1 MKQIKM
7 FSRSRR
13 HKSSIKEPFN
23 WLALAL
29 FVLLLLYTLS
39 LLFPVLWALLT
50 SFKSPMEYDFM
61 GNKTGWPASFTFDNY
76 GTAYRNFYVSVYDAA
91 SDSYTYFY
99 MFDLF
104 GNSLLYSFLCALA
117 ATITPCLVAYAV
129 ARFNFRFSKVIY
141 SIVIITMAL
150 PIVGSLPSEIQM
162 VKALGIFDSFTGLF
176 ILKANFLGIY
186 FLVFYAQFKS
196 IPMAYSEAAKIDG
209 ASHFRVMAQ
218 IILPLSIGTIMTVFL
233 LNFITF
239 WNDYQIPM
247 VYLPSHPVAA
257 FGMYEFQNVMTTE
270 LANTPTR
277 IAGIFIMAA
286 PILVVFAILNRRLM
300 VNLSV
305 GGIKG

>member
-1 MKQIKM
+1 MSRFPL
-7 FSRSRR
+7 FSRSIKQKNRV
-13 HKSSIKEPFN
+13 KEPFN
-23 WLALAL
+23 WLALVL
-29 FVLLLLYTLS
+29 FLLLLIYAIS
-39 LLFPVLWALLT
+39 LLFPVLWTLLT
-50 SFKSPMEYDFM
+50 SFKSPMEYDFI
-61 GNKTGWPASFTFDNY
+61 GNITGWPKNFTFDNY
-76 GTAYRNFYVSVYDAA
+76 ATAYRNFYVTVYDAA
-91 SDSYTYFY
+91 TDSYSYFY
-99 MFDLF
+99 MSDLF
-104 GNSLLYSFLCALA
+104 GNSLLYSILCALA

-141 SIVIITMAL
+141 SIVIVTMAL
-150 PIVGSLPSEIQM
+150 PIVGALPSEIQM
-162 VKALGIFDSFTGLF
+162 AKTLGIFDTFIGLF
-176 ILKANFLGIY
+176 IMKANFLGIY

-209 ASHFRVMAQ
+209 ASHFRVMVQ
-218 IILPLSIGTIMTVFL
+218 VILPLSIGTIMTVFL
-233 LNFITF
+233 LNFITY

-257 FGMYEFQNVMTTE
+257 FGMYEFQNVLTSE

-286 PILVVFAILNRRLM
+286 PIIVVFAILNKRLM

>member
-1 MKQIKM
+1 MRALM
-7 FSRSRR
+7 TFSRSK
-13 HKSSIKEPFN
+13 KSKRGVKEPFN
-23 WLALAL
+23 WLALIL
-29 FVLLLLYTLS
+29 FVFLFLYTLS
-39 LLFPVLWALLT
+39 LLFPVLWALLAT
-50 SFKSPMEYDFM
+50 FKTPLEYEFM
-61 GNKTGWPASFTFDNY
+61 GNTTGWPTSFNFDNY
-76 GTAYRNFYVSVYDAA
+76 VTAYRNFYVSVYDA
-91 SDSYTYFY
+91 STDSYTYFY

-104 GNSLLYSFLCALA
+104 GNSLLYSFLCGLA

-129 ARFNFRFSKVIY
+129 ARFDFRFSKVIY

-150 PIVGSLPSEIQM
+150 PIVGALPSEIQM
-162 VKALGIFDSFTGLF
+162 TKALGVFDTFIGLF
-176 ILKANFLGIY
+176 IMKANFLSIY

-209 ASHFRVMAQ
+209 ASNFRIMTQVV
-218 IILPLSIGTIMTVFL
+218 LPLSIGTIMTVFL

-257 FGMYEFQNVMTTE
+257 FGMFEFQNVMTTE

-277 IAGIFIMAA
+277 LAGIFLMAA
-286 PILVVFAILNRRLM
+286 PIVVIFAILNKRLM

>member
-1 MKQIKM
+1 MSSFVS
-7 FSRSRR
+7 FSRSKKGKR
-13 HKSSIKEPFN
+13 HLKEPFN
-23 WLALAL
+23 WLALIL
-29 FVLLLLYTLS
+29 FFFLLLYTLS
-39 LLFPVLWALLT
+39 LLFPVFWALIST
-50 SFKSPMEYDFM
+50 FKSPFEYDFM
-61 GNKTGWPASFTFDNY
+61 GNTTGWPQSWSFDNY
-76 GTAYRNFYVSVYDAA
+76 VTAYKNFYVPVYNSATD
-91 SDSYTYFY
+91 DYTYFY

-104 GNSLLYSFLCALA
+104 GNSLLYSLLCSLA

-129 ARFNFRFSKVIY
+129 ARFDFKFSKVIY

-150 PIVGSLPSEIQM
+150 PIVGALPSEIQM
-162 VKALGIFDSFTGLF
+162 TKSLGIFDTFIGLF

-196 IPMAYSEAAKIDG
+196 LPMAYSEAAKIDG
-209 ASHFRVMAQ
+209 ASQFRVLVQ
-218 IILPLSIGTIMTVFL
+218 VVLPLCLGTIMTVFL
-233 LNFITF
+233 LNFITY

-257 FGMYEFQNVMTTE
+257 FGMFEFQNVLTTE

-277 IAGIFIMAA
+277 LSGIFIMAA
-286 PILVVFAILNRRLM
+286 PIVVVFALLNKYLM